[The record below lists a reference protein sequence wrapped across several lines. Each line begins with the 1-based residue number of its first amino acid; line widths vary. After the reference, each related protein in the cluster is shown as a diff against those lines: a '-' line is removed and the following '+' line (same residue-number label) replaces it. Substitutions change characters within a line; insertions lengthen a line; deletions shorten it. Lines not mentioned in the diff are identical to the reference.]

1 MHAKQSFLFI
11 FVYICI
17 MHVLRIIL
25 CAAYKRKR
33 FSYASNPLPSLL
45 PPPQTPECNNNYLT
59 HSRSNY
65 KKKKGE
71 DGAGKLKEG
80 I

>member
-1 MHAKQSFLFI
+1 
-11 FVYICI
+11 

-45 PPPQTPECNNNYLT
+45 SPPQTPECNNNYLT

-65 KKKKGE
+65 IKKKSEFYKFTQLR
-71 DGAGKLKEG
+71 GKLALTVLMYLP
-80 I
+80 